1 MFQLKGGEGMNNQ
14 NLLERSQRFIDDL
27 GIPVTKF
34 CERVKLSTSGYYAW
48 RNGQLK
54 LSSETMGRIDN
65 YLKQYNF

>member
-1 MFQLKGGEGMNNQ
+1 MNNQ

-34 CERVKLSTSGYYAW
+34 CLHVQLSTSGYYAW

-54 LSSETMGRIDN
+54 LSSATMERIDN
-65 YLKQYNF
+65 YLKQHNF